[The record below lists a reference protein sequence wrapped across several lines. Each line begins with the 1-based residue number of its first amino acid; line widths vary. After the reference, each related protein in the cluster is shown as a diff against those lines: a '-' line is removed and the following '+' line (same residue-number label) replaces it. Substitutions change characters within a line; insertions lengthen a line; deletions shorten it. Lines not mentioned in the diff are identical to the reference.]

1 MSFEIEISSL
11 RKNYSY
17 ITAINDIN
25 AKFNK
30 GEFITLFG
38 PNGAGKTTLL
48 KILSTLLKPTAGSVT
63 VGGYDLSKNRNDIR
77 KIIGFLSHEN
87 MLYENLSAIENL
99 KFVSVFYNI
108 QNVEDHCKELL
119 QSIGLYKRK
128 DDLVKTFSSGM
139 KQRLAIARALI
150 NSPEILFLDE
160 PYNGLDQEGIQSF
173 TDSLKELKN
182 LGHSI
187 LLTTHNIDEGLELS
201 DRLLILN
208 KGKLVFDQQNNYRKE
223 EFREIYFSALKS

>member
-1 MSFEIEISSL
+1 MSFEIEISGL

-150 NSPEILFLDE
+150 NSPQILFLDE

>member
-1 MSFEIEISSL
+1 MSFEIEISGL